1 MSLDGKS
8 LIGCYRS
15 NAAGKAKVATV
26 LKLVKID
33 FEEGWDLSKP
43 VKQQECTVVDDV
55 SYEMPLYADVSP
67 DGSHIVYA
75 YGASKIVFVSVPIA

>member
-15 NAAGKAKVATV
+15 NAAHKALAKEV

-43 VKQQECTVVDDV
+43 VRQQECTVVDDV
-55 SYEMPLYADVSP
+55 SYTMPLYADISP

-75 YGASKIVFVSVPIA
+75 YGSSSIVFVSVPIT